1 MDTMGKLETK
11 WETGRDQGSWMDPC
25 LLHMTVGHH
34 SLVSSQ
40 SLHLCPLA
48 SEIKGVLKW
57 PRLGAACPST
67 TPALRYPP
75 DPSMT
80 KPATMGS
87 KDCHHS
93 NYASYFF
100 ILVSPSGCCSH
111 CVALTVSLVTWSVWK
126 RTADLQIYWCGRKSF
141 CWRWGKSLKPVV
153 WRIKFGNCPWRG
165 IRTNVSN
172 TNTVPGTGINSLHII
187 SFKHPSKLLK
197 SVLLVSFYR

>member
-11 WETGRDQGSWMDPC
+11 WETGRDQGGWTEPC
-25 LLHMTVGHH
+25 LLHMMVGHH

-48 SEIKGVLKW
+48 SEITGVLKW
-57 PRLGAACPST
+57 PRLGTACPST

-93 NYASYFF
+93 VITLPISSFWFLLLGAAPIVLHPYGITCNM
-100 ILVSPSGCCSH
+100 
-111 CVALTVSLVTWSVWK
+111 VSLKKSSRHSTLLMWQKVILLKVREESKTSSLKDQVWK
-126 RTADLQIYWCGRKSF
+126 L
-141 CWRWGKSLKPVV
+141 PV
-153 WRIKFGNCPWRG
+153 KGN
-165 IRTNVSN
+165 
-172 TNTVPGTGINSLHII
+172 
-187 SFKHPSKLLK
+187 
-197 SVLLVSFYR
+197 